1 MLSFSDLDLLQTLSV
16 FVLYI
21 ELENMYQFDIRIIN
35 AFHQKSS
42 SYVYP
47 YVYHIN
53 NCKEGEGGD
62 VLLLINIVNH
72 VSSQPQNCI
81 YNPNTKQINNN
92 NKVTN
97 MSIQ

>member
-1 MLSFSDLDLLQTLSV
+1 MHSIKNLHLMCTP
-16 FVLYI
+16 
-21 ELENMYQFDIRIIN
+21 MCIILTI
-35 AFHQKSS
+35 AKR
-42 SYVYP
+42 
-47 YVYHIN
+47 
-53 NCKEGEGGD
+53 GRGGD